1 MLVATDIRSGNVL
14 NIEGKPCKVI
24 SFELR
29 GTGKFGKM
37 VHLKLRNFED
47 GANLEKSFRAED
59 KVEDLE
65 VQHARMQYLYREG
78 EQLVF
83 MNMESYEQFNLPAK
97 SVGPKT
103 VLLKENDEIAI
114 EFINGRPLNIVFPKA
129 VEVKVVSAPQPLK
142 SGSDTNYKEVE
153 LENGLKILVPQFI
166 KEGEIVRV
174 NVEDFSYVER
184 VSFKSH

>member
-1 MLVATDIRSGNVL
+1 MDSFFSWLPTPRTE
-14 NIEGKPCKVI
+14 IENNSTI
-24 SFELR
+24 
-29 GTGKFGKM
+29 
-37 VHLKLRNFED
+37 NN
-47 GANLEKSFRAED
+47 A
-59 KVEDLE
+59 
-65 VQHARMQYLYREG
+65 QYE
-78 EQLVF
+78 
-83 MNMESYEQFNLPAK
+83 
-97 SVGPKT
+97 KT

-114 EFINGRPLNIVFPKA
+114 EFINGLPLNIVFPKA